1 MTVEELY
8 LKLKSLVESGNG
20 NIPVVVSNFY
30 SENLT
35 EETEDLMAYVNYD
48 RTKFVINVEI

>member
-8 LKLKSLVESGNG
+8 LKLKFLVESGNG
-20 NIPVVVSNFY
+20 EIPVVVSNFY

-35 EETEDLMAYVNYD
+35 EETEDLMAYINYD
-48 RTKFVINVEI
+48 RTKFVINVEV

>member
-8 LKLKSLVESGNG
+8 LKLKPLVESGNG
-20 NIPVVVSNFY
+20 KMPVVVSNFY
-30 SENLT
+30 SENLI
-35 EETEDLMAYVNYD
+35 EETEDLMAYINYD

>member
-20 NIPVVVSNFY
+20 KIPVVVSNFY